1 MCRASRGEAGS
12 CMRKQYG
19 KNLAAKPHLHGTP
32 EGKKH
37 VRPTC
42 AFSCCAE
49 NQQHYRPPRCSSNVL
64 LVTSLACR
72 AQPAE
77 HAQARPLPARKL
89 EAPLSLSALPG
100 RGREALWLP
109 FGSYLGLR
117 VNRKNGLPRNL
128 PPPMFIPIESGSTCQ
143 NNSPVFG
150 GVWAIRLTPPGTLR
164 QTALATALAEYPAI
178 SLPGETRLY
187 GGEPWWGEVWG
198 EANFSDSP

>member
-1 MCRASRGEAGS
+1 MSAPRVPFHVAPKTNKSIAHRAA
-12 CMRKQYG
+12 
-19 KNLAAKPHLHGTP
+19 AAKCH
-32 EGKKH
+32 
-37 VRPTC
+37 
-42 AFSCCAE
+42 
-49 NQQHYRPPRCSSNVL
+49 
-64 LVTSLACR
+64 LACVPSSAGR
-72 AQPAE
+72 ACPGSA
-77 HAQARPLPARKL
+77 AARPQTR
-89 EAPLSLSALPG
+89 EAPPG
-100 RGREALWLP
+100 RGREPPALAWKL
-109 FGSYLGLR
+109 FRAR